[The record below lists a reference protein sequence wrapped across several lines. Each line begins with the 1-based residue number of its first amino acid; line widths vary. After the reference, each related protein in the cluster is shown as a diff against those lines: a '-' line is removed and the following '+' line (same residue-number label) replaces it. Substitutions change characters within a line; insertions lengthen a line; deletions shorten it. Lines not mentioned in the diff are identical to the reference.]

1 MLRRVSLSASQVRV
15 KHAPSVVSLRA
26 AAASGAP
33 GMPAPAVAVPAR
45 SLVSTVLL
53 TAETY
58 EKKPVTELRA
68 LLRERALATNGRK
81 AELISRLKQSDMQRA
96 GSTLATAA
104 PADPS
109 LTKVSSS
116 SAPSSSSSSARKA
129 PRAPKGKE
137 AAERAAQEM
146 PAAPLE
152 PGSVSSPAAMPDG
165 SLGKSSPQASDTAP
179 HKPTSPPGRPA
190 QKAEPIGEYFNVKVP
205 TEYTPPSVEQYIPL
219 IKAYVDTTEHD
230 YSDSYKDAWHMA
242 HAPRVHAVGGG
253 PAAGQS
259 VSHNATLP
267 GETEPEVVPPGMLAS
282 VAQDMLPRP
291 LHRSLQSG
299 AEQLRAS
306 TDGVLRTVLTDLRQS
321 VPQST
326 PTQSTPPKARPSAR
340 RALNDD
346 EKRGLVVLGGVVLT
360 GFALGGLAAGDAA
373 EAVEREA
380 AAAAPVPVYEP
391 PHYGHGSHIVGG
403 ATRKV

>member
-1 MLRRVSLSASQVRV
+1 MMLRRVPLSASQVRV
-15 KHAPSVVSLRA
+15 KHAPSVASLRA
-26 AAASGAP
+26 AAAPAGLC
-33 GMPAPAVAVPAR
+33 APAAAVPAR

-68 LLRERALATNGRK
+68 LLRERALATHGRK
-81 AELISRLKQSDMQRA
+81 AELITRLKQSDVQRA

-109 LTKVSSS
+109 LAKVSG
-116 SAPSSSSSSARKA
+116 RKA
-129 PRAPKGKE
+129 SRAPKGKE

-165 SLGKSSPQASDTAP
+165 SLGKSSPPLSDTAP

-190 QKAEPIGEYFNVKVP
+190 QKAEPIGEHFNIKVP
-205 TEYTPPSVEQYIPL
+205 TEYTPPPVEQYIPL
-219 IKAYVDTTEHD
+219 IKAYVDTADHD
-230 YSDSYKDAWHMA
+230 YSDSYRDAWHMA

-253 PAAGQS
+253 AAAGQS

-267 GETEPEVVPPGMLAS
+267 GDTEPELAPPGVLAS

-299 AEQLRAS
+299 VEQLRAS
-306 TDGVLRTVLTDLRQS
+306 TDGVLRTVLAELQQS

-326 PTQSTPPKARPSAR
+326 PAQSVPPKARPSAR

-346 EKRGLVVLGGVVLT
+346 EKQGLLVLGAVVLT
-360 GFALGGLAAGDAA
+360 GFFLGGLGASGAADEAA
-373 EAVEREA
+373 SPARGAATTEA
-380 AAAAPVPVYEP
+380 AAAPVYEP